1 MIGQMRERLAL
12 QSPDPVA
19 LTVTSLTQAAGLA
32 TATTATAHGFAS
44 GDYATI
50 VGATPAGYGGQVKVT
65 VTSPTVFTFAVSS
78 TLTTPS
84 TGAITATFARDA
96 LGGPKPTYTTV
107 DTVAA
112 EAVPIRAL
120 ERLQA
125 AAIQAETAYRFRIY
139 ARADVT
145 AKWRVLWTPGF
156 PAGSPLHTLQIHGVI
171 PDGDGR
177 RFMLIECSEV
187 RA

>member
-1 MIGQMRERLAL
+1 MIGQMRERIAL
-12 QSPDPVA
+12 QSRDPVA
-19 LTVTSLTQAAGLA
+19 VRVTSLTQAAGLA
-32 TATTATAHGFAS
+32 TATTATVHGFTS

-65 VTSPTVFTFAVSS
+65 VTGTKTFTYAVSS
-78 TLTTPS
+78 ALATPA

-96 LGGPKPTYTTV
+96 LGGSKVGWTTV

-112 EAVPIRAL
+112 EVVPIRAL

-125 AAIQAETAYRFRIY
+125 AAIQAETMYRFRVY

-145 AKWRVLWTPGF
+145 AKWRALWAPGF
-156 PAGSPLHTLQIHGVI
+156 PAGSPLRTLEIHGVI

-177 RFMLIECSEV
+177 RFILLECSEV